1 MHFLSRQLRSDL
13 IIVFSYRGDIH
24 AQLPRDV
31 TLIAHT
37 GVLPQVD
44 GELLFLGADTV
55 WIFCDGTRAQG
66 GDLRLHLQDQLRQF
80 LLTFLPGVG
89 VDIPGVLFPIRPH
102 RGVSAFPKIF
112 LDLLEVARPRS
123 APLRLIWYERF
134 PFSGFLLPVL
144 GQLRLGDALVDAD
157 RCILLHLIGDVGVDV
172 QSGPGGDVPNDG
184 GQCFDVHA
192 VFQGDGGK
200 GVPQIMKSDS
210 FAPGALQNDLE
221 PFSYIA
227 RIDGLLRLD
236 PGWEHQ
242 VREDA
247 FPVRQQEFHHSGR
260 QDDGPE
266 GSLGLGLADDQLST
280 HRVDLLVDPQFPC
293 LFIQV
298 LPSESQD
305 SPRRRHVVSS
315 SRNSSYIPSSLAWSR
330 NRWISSPER
339 IFISFCSGG
348 GSLLYC
354 PRLYGQHKKPPGRKR

>member
-1 MHFLSRQLRSDL
+1 
-13 IIVFSYRGDIH
+13 
-24 AQLPRDV
+24 
-31 TLIAHT
+31 
-37 GVLPQVD
+37 
-44 GELLFLGADTV
+44 
-55 WIFCDGTRAQG
+55 
-66 GDLRLHLQDQLRQF
+66 
-80 LLTFLPGVG
+80 
-89 VDIPGVLFPIRPH
+89 
-102 RGVSAFPKIF
+102 
-112 LDLLEVARPRS
+112 
-123 APLRLIWYERF
+123 
-134 PFSGFLLPVL
+134 
-144 GQLRLGDALVDAD
+144 
-157 RCILLHLIGDVGVDV
+157 
-172 QSGPGGDVPNDG
+172 
-184 GQCFDVHA
+184 
-192 VFQGDGGK
+192 
-200 GVPQIMKSDS
+200 MKSDS